1 MTTKRNRPADNG
13 AAHEAFDGA
22 ETIVS
27 DSADDP
33 TDTRPR
39 CVRCSHPLTA
49 PRSLAR
55 GYGRVCWSR
64 TEVGQLS
71 ARRDSIGRRLAR
83 LAHRVVD
90 LDVHGLALVAALVDD
105 VLDALD
111 EGVVA

>member
-1 MTTKRNRPADNG
+1 VTEQQNRPPEEAAQKAFRGAD
-13 AAHEAFDGA
+13 
-22 ETIVS
+22 TIVP
-27 DSADDP
+27 DDALAL
-33 TDTRPR
+33 TATRPR
-39 CVRCSHPLTA
+39 CVRCGHPLTA
-49 PRSLAR
+49 HRSLAR

-111 EGVVA
+111 EGVAA